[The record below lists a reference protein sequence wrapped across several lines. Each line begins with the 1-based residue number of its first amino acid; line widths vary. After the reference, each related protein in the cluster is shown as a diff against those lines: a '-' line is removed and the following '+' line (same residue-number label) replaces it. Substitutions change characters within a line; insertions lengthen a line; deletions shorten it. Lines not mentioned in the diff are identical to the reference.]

1 MRIRFDTRT
10 FSVPRNGKRLA
21 YPAVV
26 LGIGTPGF
34 RTFQK
39 EVLIDTG
46 SSHTILPLSLATHL
60 GIDTKTLKSATFRS
74 GSGHQLTGYLATV
87 MLSIRDPENSRCG
100 WDWESEILLA
110 NINTTLFGVLGHE
123 SFLEYFRFEL
133 DAEDFSFSIE
143 ENVTF
148 PGDVLTYL

>member
-10 FSVPRNGKRLA
+10 VCVPRNGKRLA

-26 LGIGTPGF
+26 LGITVQGQLN
-34 RTFQK
+34 FQK

-46 SSHTILPLSLATHL
+46 SSHTILPLSLAAQL
-60 GIDTKTLKSATFRS
+60 GIDSKTFRSTTFRS

-87 MLSIRDPENSRCG
+87 ILSIRDPENSRCG
-100 WDWESEILLA
+100 WDWECEILLA

-123 SFLEYFRFEL
+123 SFLEYFKFEL
-133 DAEDFSFSIE
+133 DAEDSSFSLE
-143 ENVTF
+143 ENAAF